1 MSTPTLKAR
10 ARTEV
15 ETGTRA
21 CRKLRNQGE
30 VPANL
35 YSVVRGETT
44 ELKNQNLAVQAYD
57 LYKLI
62 DRRADIIDLDLAG
75 KIELVRVSEVQ
86 RDTFGDDVLHIDMRV
101 LDPNTPIEVTINLV
115 FSGKPQGIS
124 DMSLVSL
131 KTRKLTIACKPREIP
146 AEIPVDLGAAVAGED
161 FMSGK
166 VSLPAGCTAVGD
178 EVLLATV
185 GKSAVAQA

>member
-44 ELKNQNLAVQAYD
+44 ELKNRNLAVSAYD

-62 DRRADIIDLDLAG
+62 DRRADILDLEVEG
-75 KIELVRVSEVQ
+75 TVQLVRVSEVQ
-86 RDTFGDDVLHIDMRV
+86 RDTFGDDVLHIDMRTI
-101 LDPNTPIEVTINLV
+101 DPDALVEATIKLM
-115 FSGKPQGIS
+115 FSGKPEGIS
-124 DMSLVSL
+124 DMALVTL
-131 KTRKLTIACKPREIP
+131 NVRELTIACKPREIP
-146 AEIPVDLGAAVAGED
+146 GEIPVDLALAKAGEI
-161 FMSGK
+161 FMSGS
-166 VSLPAGCTAVGD
+166 VPLPAGCTLIGE
-178 EVLLATV
+178 EVALATV
-185 GKSAVAQA
+185 GKSAGA